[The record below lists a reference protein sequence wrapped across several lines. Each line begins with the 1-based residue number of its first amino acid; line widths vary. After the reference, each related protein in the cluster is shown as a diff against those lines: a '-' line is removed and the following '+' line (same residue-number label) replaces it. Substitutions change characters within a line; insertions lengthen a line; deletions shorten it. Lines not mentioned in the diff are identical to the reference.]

1 MIGQYIISSILQ
13 KEWIE
18 AKGEEEVAKKELDAV
33 KAKLANSE
41 AALKAN
47 EPQFEEL
54 KKKHKEQEELLG
66 MFIVHIMFAT
76 WYVYSAYYVC
86 NLVCLQFIL
95 CLQLGMFI
103 IHTIPAAWNVN
114 SSYYACNLVCL

>member
-66 MFIVHIMFAT
+66 MFIGCTLPAT
-76 WYVYSAYYVC
+76 WYVYRLHPAYIM
-86 NLVCLQFIL
+86 VCL
-95 CLQLGMFI
+95 
-103 IHTIPAAWNVN
+103 
-114 SSYYACNLVCL
+114 

>member
-41 AALKAN
+41 AALKTNA
-47 EPQFEEL
+47 PQFEEL

-66 MFIVHIMFAT
+66 MFIGCT
-76 WYVYSAYYVC
+76 LPTSWYVYNSH
-86 NLVCLQFIL
+86 
-95 CLQLGMFI
+95 
-103 IHTIPAAWNVN
+103 HTC
-114 SSYYACNLVCL
+114 SLEC